1 MFRKLVLSA
10 CLIGVVL
17 GMAMTAMQSAGVTPL
32 LLAAERHEVSATP
45 HAAAVPHHGHSHA
58 GQAGHHHD
66 DSAWAPAD
74 GAERLG
80 YTAVSNTLAGI
91 GFTALLLV
99 VMNQLRE
106 RGRLKMTV
114 GHGLMMGGLC
124 YLAVFVAP
132 SLGLPPEIPG
142 AAAAALESRQLWW
155 LATVVLAAAGLG
167 LLVLARGW
175 KRGLGLPLLLVPHAW
190 VPVHQGP
197 RFSHPDPQAVAVLTE
212 LQHEFILASGL
223 TNLAFWLLAGLL
235 SILALRRLTDTAPGH
250 DDIPG

>member
-10 CLIGVVL
+10 CLIGAVL
-17 GMAMTAMQSAGVTPL
+17 GMAMTAMQSVGVTPL
-32 LLAAERHEVSATP
+32 LLAAERHEIGDPP
-45 HAAAVPHHGHSHA
+45 HAEADGHHGHSHA
-58 GQAGHHHD
+58 GQAGHHG
-66 DSAWAPAD
+66 DSAWAPAE
-74 GAERLG
+74 GAERLA
-80 YTAVSNTLAGI
+80 YTAASNVFAGI
-91 GFTALLLV
+91 GFTAILLV

-106 RGRLKMTV
+106 RGRLKMTAR
-114 GHGLMMGGLC
+114 HGVMMGGLC

-175 KRGLGLPLLLVPHAW
+175 KRGIGLPLLLVPHAW
-190 VPVHQGP
+190 VPAHQGP
-197 RFSHPDPQAVAVLTE
+197 RFSHPDPQAVAALTE

-235 SILALRRLTDTAPGH
+235 SILALRRLTDTAHGH
-250 DDIPG
+250 DDVPG